1 MERMEK
7 RNEMR
12 ADNQTA
18 MQWFEFELK
27 DKLGKIVINQDW
39 QLLETIIQQAKEME
53 RGQLIE
59 FYEDGL
65 YSAYYPF
72 GLTGE
77 AYYEQEYGN
86 K

>member
-1 MERMEK
+1 
-7 RNEMR
+7 MR

-18 MQWFEFELK
+18 MQWFAFELK

-53 RGQLIE
+53 REQLIE
-59 FYEDGL
+59 FYEDGI
-65 YSAYYPF
+65 YSVNYPW

-77 AYYEQEYGN
+77 AYYEKEYGN
-86 K
+86 N